1 MDISK
6 VEKPKVEKQ
15 TPKVN
20 IIPVDPTVKPTD
32 SEFECFGCG
41 S

>member
-1 MDISK
+1 VDISK
-6 VEKPKVEKQ
+6 VNQSTVKQEKPKVNLVE
-15 TPKVN
+15 
-20 IIPVDPTVKPTD
+20 PTTKPTD

>member
-6 VEKPKVEKQ
+6 VEKPKIEKQ
-15 TPKVN
+15 TPKLDV
-20 IIPVDPTVKPTD
+20 IPFDPTIKPTD

>member
-1 MDISK
+1 VDISK
-6 VEKPKVEKQ
+6 VNQSTVKQEKPKVNLVE
-15 TPKVN
+15 T
-20 IIPVDPTVKPTD
+20 TTKPTD

>member
-1 MDISK
+1 VDISK
-6 VEKPKVEKQ
+6 VGQPKPIEKPTVEINQK
-15 TPKVN
+15 PK
-20 IIPVDPTVKPTD
+20 D